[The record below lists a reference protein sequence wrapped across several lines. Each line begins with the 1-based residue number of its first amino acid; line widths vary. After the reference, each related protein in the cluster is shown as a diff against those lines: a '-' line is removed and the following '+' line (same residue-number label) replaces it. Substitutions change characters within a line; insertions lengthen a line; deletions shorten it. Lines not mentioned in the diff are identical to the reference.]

1 MSQKLQYELSARDR
15 TKAAL
20 RSFKKGLAGAGK
32 SLLSLKSGLVGLAA
46 GLGAIRFAQAT
57 KDALNFGAQLEITS
71 QKIGVTVES
80 LQAFRIA
87 AESAA
92 GVQSN
97 VMDMALQ
104 RFSRRVGEAQKNTG
118 ELKGSLQEL
127 GIDLKNA
134 DGSFKS
140 VEEVLFEYADGVAA
154 AGNASEQLLF
164 AFKAFDSEGAVL
176 VGILKEGGAALRDQ
190 YNKALE
196 SGAILTRGAAMQSKV
211 LNAEL
216 AVQGKIISTQLKGLL
231 LEFGDLLLHV
241 TTNLAKLTTA
251 FRNFFKSDT
260 QKFIDTIGSMTE
272 SEVLDNID
280 LYNEKLKEQQAI
292 LDQYKDQNAFQRML
306 SGFDEDSFLS
316 ASKSVKDF
324 TLVLKTLKEMQRSF
338 IEGGSGEKGF
348 FGGLAEG
355 LKNVER
361 NLKTTKQLGMDFAKS
376 IETNMVAAFDSII
389 KGTKTLSEGLKDLG
403 RILIQEAMKMII
415 YRMIIAPFTSMFG
428 GFLDGIGLS
437 APPQRQYGGSV
448 QKGKPY
454 MVGEAGMEMFVPN
467 QSGTIIPNHKL
478 GGSGTI
484 VQNINISTGVAAT
497 VRSEIISLLPSIAEV
512 SKGAMVDSQ
521 LRGQL

>member
-1 MSQKLQYELSARDR
+1 
-15 TKAAL
+15 
-20 RSFKKGLAGAGK
+20 
-32 SLLSLKSGLVGLAA
+32 
-46 GLGAIRFAQAT
+46 
-57 KDALNFGAQLEITS
+57 
-71 QKIGVTVES
+71 
-80 LQAFRIA
+80 
-87 AESAA
+87 
-92 GVQSN
+92 
-97 VMDMALQ
+97 
-104 RFSRRVGEAQKNTG
+104 
-118 ELKGSLQEL
+118 
-127 GIDLKNA
+127 
-134 DGSFKS
+134 
-140 VEEVLFEYADGVAA
+140 
-154 AGNASEQLLF
+154 
-164 AFKAFDSEGAVL
+164 
-176 VGILKEGGAALRDQ
+176 
-190 YNKALE
+190 
-196 SGAILTRGAAMQSKV
+196 
-211 LNAEL
+211 
-216 AVQGKIISTQLKGLL
+216 
-231 LEFGDLLLHV
+231 
-241 TTNLAKLTTA
+241 
-251 FRNFFKSDT
+251 
-260 QKFIDTIGSMTE
+260 MTE